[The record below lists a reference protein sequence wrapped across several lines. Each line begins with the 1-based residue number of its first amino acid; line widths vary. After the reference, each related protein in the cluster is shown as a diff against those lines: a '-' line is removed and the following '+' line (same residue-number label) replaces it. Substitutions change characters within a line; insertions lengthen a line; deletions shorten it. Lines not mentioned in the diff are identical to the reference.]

1 MRFIIAPPRRPK
13 HPLLARAAFTVVAA
27 LSLVAL
33 FAFSVVALAI
43 VIVGGVVGLIW
54 LRWRLYRLRKQVQS
68 GDARASRQRDDNI
81 IEGDYVVVDEH
92 HDSAR

>member
-27 LSLVAL
+27 LSLAAL
-33 FAFSVVALAI
+33 FAFGVVALAI

-54 LRWRLYRLRKQVQS
+54 LRWRLYRLRKQARS
-68 GDARASRQRDDNI
+68 GDAHRRDESI
-81 IEGDYVVVDEH
+81 IEGDYVVINER
-92 HDSAR
+92 HDANR